1 MKYLFIVIF
10 SLLAS
15 NVMAQDSD
23 ALDALVA
30 RLEAARSDFSEVKKE
45 AEKKMHVAKQYA
57 NQEMTVAADRLEA
70 AKLRIEQAQ
79 MQVDYNRL
87 ASRLEQLSDEF
98 DALYIKLSDRLFN
111 INLRLNEMEETK
123 CQK

>member
-1 MKYLFIVIF
+1 MKYFLIIIF
-10 SLLAS
+10 SIISS
-15 NVMAQDSD
+15 NVMAQDNE

-30 RLEAARSDFSEVKKE
+30 RLETARDDFGEIKKG
-45 AEKKMHVAKQYA
+45 AEEKMHGAKQYA
-57 NQEMTVAADRLEA
+57 NREMTAAAGHLEA
-70 AKLRIEQAQ
+70 ARLRIEQAQ
-79 MQVDYNRL
+79 IQMDYNRL

-98 DALYIKLSDRLFN
+98 DALYIKLSDRFFN